1 MRPQPTMLI
10 ATLSNGEKQII
21 LQKEHEF
28 SGIYHVV
35 IDNELE
41 AQVLLTPKRKWEVV
55 PHTKSWLTGDDCDVI
70 LKTVL
75 NLENPNF

>member
-1 MRPQPTMLI
+1 MKPQPIMII
-10 ATLSNGEKQII
+10 ATFGNQEKQII

-28 SGIYHVV
+28 SGIYHVI
-35 IDNELE
+35 IDDELE
-41 AQVLLTPKRKWEVV
+41 AQVLKTPKGKWEVV
-55 PHTKSWLTGDDCDVI
+55 PHTKSWLTDENCDLI